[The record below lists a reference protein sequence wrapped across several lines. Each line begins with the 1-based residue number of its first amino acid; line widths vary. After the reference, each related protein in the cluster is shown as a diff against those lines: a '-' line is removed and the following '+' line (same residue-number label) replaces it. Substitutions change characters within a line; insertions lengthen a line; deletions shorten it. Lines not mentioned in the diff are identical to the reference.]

1 MEQDAAPACDNS
13 LGQLLQAPSMHSLIS
28 GNRVVTTRRLSA
40 PLRLQGIRV
49 PAIAGIRANCCN
61 RPDHASNACPRYRG
75 TPVDAVIRVS
85 SVAPLT
91 ICWRIDVPV
100 FFQRLANQ
108 SANKLSGVPPKKRV
122 LQHP

>member
-1 MEQDAAPACDNS
+1 MEQGAAPACDNS

-61 RPDHASNACPRYRG
+61 RPDHASNACPAFG
-75 TPVDAVIRVS
+75 GIRRVPEYGFHWLEPCRFVWGFVVQVS
-85 SVAPLT
+85 
-91 ICWRIDVPV
+91 
-100 FFQRLANQ
+100 FN
-108 SANKLSGVPPKKRV
+108 V
-122 LQHP
+122 L